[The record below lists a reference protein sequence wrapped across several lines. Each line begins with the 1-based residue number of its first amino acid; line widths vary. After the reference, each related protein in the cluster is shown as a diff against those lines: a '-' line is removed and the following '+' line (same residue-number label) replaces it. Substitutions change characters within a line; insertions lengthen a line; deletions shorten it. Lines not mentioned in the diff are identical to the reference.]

1 MNILQEYNFPIFE
14 VSRRA
19 VMPLIDVEMLKF
31 NGLLLTGSYYYFSPM
46 LFFSIEF
53 TYVFLVCHTLV
64 ENNNKNDEF

>member
-46 LFFSIEF
+46 LFFSIDF
-53 TYVFLVCHTLV
+53 T
-64 ENNNKNDEF
+64 